1 MTAPVRSGPNAS
13 PDNGR
18 FCDKALTP
26 MPALAPPLPP
36 PLNPLWTRRGTP
48 AYRRVSLALFLAGFA
63 TFSLLYGVQ
72 PLLPAMAAH
81 FGVSPAESSLALS
94 LSTGCLALAILG
106 AGAVSASMQRRPL
119 MFASMLAAALLNIVA
134 ALVPQWHTLLLA
146 RALSGLALG
155 GVPAVAMAYLAEEIE
170 PPGLGL
176 AMGLYV
182 GGTAFGGMTGRVAV
196 SVLAEHLGWQAAL
209 VVLGGLS
216 VLVAGGFWWLLPAS
230 RNFVPHAAQPLREHA
245 AIWLGQL
252 RAPGL
257 PWLFA
262 IAGLLM
268 GAFVT
273 VYNYGGF
280 RLMAPPY
287 GLSQSQIGLIFCAYV
302 FGIVSSATAGA
313 LADRYGRWP
322 VLVCGLLCTL
332 AGLGLTVLS
341 PLGAVV
347 AGIVTMTIGFFVAH
361 AVASGWVGQLAVGS
375 KGHAASLY
383 LLSYY
388 LGSSVMGSAGGW
400 FWAHGGWLGVAGFA
414 MVLVLLALGAA
425 WRLRGLQGP
434 ATRGAVVG
442 AV

>member
-1 MTAPVRSGPNAS
+1 MSDPSALPAAS
-13 PDNGR
+13 P
-18 FCDKALTP
+18 C
-26 MPALAPPLPP
+26 
-36 PLNPLWTRRGTP
+36 WTRRGTP
-48 AYRRVSLALFLAGFA
+48 AYRRISLALFLAGFA

-81 FGVSPAESSLALS
+81 FAVSPAQSSLALS

-119 MFASMLAAALLNIVA
+119 MFASMCAAALLNVLA
-134 ALVPQWHTLLLA
+134 ATVPHWHTLLAA

-182 GGTAFGGMTGRVAV
+182 SGTAFGGMAGRVLV
-196 SVLAEHLGWQAAL
+196 SVLTEHLGWQAAL
-209 VVLGGLS
+209 VSLALFD
-216 VLVAGGFWWLLPAS
+216 LVVALGFWSLLPAS
-230 RNFVPHAAQPLREHA
+230 RNFVPRRGQALSEH
-245 AIWLGQL
+245 LGLWWTQL

-257 PWLFA
+257 PALFA

-287 GLSQSQIGLIFCAYV
+287 GLSQSQIGLIFGAYV
-302 FGIVSSATAGA
+302 FGIASSSVAGA
-313 LADRYGRWP
+313 LADRLGRWP
-322 VLVCGLLCTL
+322 VMVSGLLCTL
-332 AGLGLTVLS
+332 GGLALTCLA
-341 PLGAVV
+341 PLAAVV
-347 AGIVTMTIGFFVAH
+347 GGIVALTIGFFVAH

-388 LGSSVMGSAGGW
+388 LGSSTMGSLGGW
-400 FWAHGGWLGVAGFA
+400 FWAHGAWPGVAGFA
-414 MVLVLLALGAA
+414 MALVGLALASA
-425 WRLRGLQGP
+425 WRLRAL
-434 ATRGAVVG
+434 A
-442 AV
+442 